1 MIYLSMKNKGN
12 IMKLNM
18 SLEELYTQFKLAK
31 TPQEKINL
39 LKFVRDNSFPN
50 TYKINFDNVIK
61 QLELQI
67 N

>member
-18 SLEELYTQFKLAK
+18 SLEELYTQFKLAN

-39 LKFVRDNSFPN
+39 LKFVRDNSLPN
-50 TYKINFDNVIK
+50 TYQINFDNCIK
-61 QLELQI
+61 HLELQI

>member
-1 MIYLSMKNKGN
+1 MKKGN
-12 IMKLNM
+12 IMKINM
-18 SLEELYTQFKLAK
+18 TLEEIYTQFKLAK
-31 TPQEKINL
+31 TPQEKIKL
-39 LKFVRDNSFPN
+39 LKFVRDTSFPN

>member
-18 SLEELYTQFKLAK
+18 PLEKLYEQFKLAK
-31 TPQEKINL
+31 TPQEKIKL

>member
-1 MIYLSMKNKGN
+1 
-12 IMKLNM
+12 MKLNM
-18 SLEELYTQFKLAK
+18 TLEELYTQFKLAN
-31 TPQEKINL
+31 TPQEKIKL

>member
-1 MIYLSMKNKGN
+1 
-12 IMKLNM
+12 MKLNM
-18 SLEELYTQFKLAK
+18 PLEELYEQFKLAK

-61 QLELQI
+61 HLELQI

>member
-1 MIYLSMKNKGN
+1 MK
-12 IMKLNM
+12 INM
-18 SLEELYTQFKLAK
+18 PLEEIYTQFKLAK
-31 TPQEKINL
+31 TPQEKIKL
-39 LKFVRDNSFPN
+39 LKFVRDTSFPD